1 MLCYYLSLFLIS
13 VYFVLSDYMFGSGSM
28 EFVVPLADSST
39 FFPISVCFMAT
50 DTFSDLKVCLH
61 FDFNCSCVFIVLC
74 EMMFQNDLVEPYTH
88 LLTWIFFFF
97 YFILWLGK
105 SYIFMSKY
113 RVSFLSMSSI
123 FTIHV

>member
-61 FDFNCSCVFIVLC
+61 FDFNCSYPLSAVFSEQIWEDYHPLMV
-74 EMMFQNDLVEPYTH
+74 
-88 LLTWIFFFF
+88 
-97 YFILWLGK
+97 
-105 SYIFMSKY
+105 
-113 RVSFLSMSSI
+113 
-123 FTIHV
+123 